1 MCSGGDALMK
11 RKMSGYTLVELMV
24 ALVLGLIIVLV
35 AVQMLLAGQRSVAF
49 QNAVLN
55 VQDNANIGLNYIVTD
70 LKHANLNL
78 INRDMKSTGVS
89 GLVVSDS
96 NYPANITTNRR
107 LSSSAAS
114 GSPSLTEDES
124 DVLVIQYKPNLA
136 KGYDCEGEAITSPN
150 EVIVQRYFL
159 RRDTNGARFDLAL
172 ACDAGRY
179 ANTETATT
187 ITGFNNSGQIIMQ
200 RVDQFKV
207 LVGVQNISTKNLS
220 YMTLAQ
226 FAAVPASNN
235 LRAVSLQIG
244 ILARSLDNAGADTE
258 EKLDYTLLNIP
269 QVIDKPDEMKARYIR
284 IPVEQ
289 TIALKNGLGEHL

>member
-1 MCSGGDALMK
+1 MK

-24 ALVLGLIIVLV
+24 ALVLGLIVVLV

-70 LKHANLNL
+70 LKHTNLNL
-78 INRDMKSTGVS
+78 INRDMKSAGVS

-107 LSSSAAS
+107 LSSTADLN
-114 GSPSLTEDES
+114 SPSLTEDDS
-124 DVLVIQYKPNLA
+124 DVLVIQYRPNLA
-136 KGYDCEGEAITSPN
+136 KGYDCEGEVIDSPN

-159 RRDTNGARFDLAL
+159 RRDTNGANFDLAL

-207 LVGVQNISTKNLS
+207 LVGVQNTSTRSLS

-226 FAAVPASNN
+226 FAAVPADEN

-258 EKLDYTLLNIP
+258 EKLNYSLLNIP
-269 QVIDKPDEMKARYIR
+269 QVVDKPDEMKARYIR
-284 IPVEQ
+284 VPVEQ
-289 TIALKNGLGEHL
+289 TIALKNGLGERL

>member
-1 MCSGGDALMK
+1 MK

-24 ALVLGLIIVLV
+24 ALVLGLIVVLV

-70 LKHANLNL
+70 LKHTNLNL
-78 INRDMKSTGVS
+78 INRDMKSAGVS
-89 GLVVSDS
+89 GLIVSDS

-107 LSSSAAS
+107 LSSTADLN
-114 GSPSLTEDES
+114 SPSLTEDDS

-207 LVGVQNISTKNLS
+207 LVGVQNTSTRSLS

-226 FAAVPASNN
+226 FAAVPAAAN

-244 ILARSLDNAGADTE
+244 ILARSLDNAGADTN
-258 EKLDYTLLNIP
+258 EKLDYTLLNMP
-269 QVIDKPDEMKARYIR
+269 QTVDKPEEMKARYIR
-284 IPVEQ
+284 VPVEQ
-289 TIALKNGLGEHL
+289 TIALKNGLGERL

>member
-1 MCSGGDALMK
+1 MK

-24 ALVLGLIIVLV
+24 ALVLGLIVVLV

-70 LKHANLNL
+70 LKHTNLNL
-78 INRDMKSTGVS
+78 INRDMRSTGVS
-89 GLVVSDS
+89 GLIVSDS

-107 LSSSAAS
+107 LSSTADSN
-114 GSPSLTEDES
+114 SPSLTEDDS
-124 DVLVIQYKPNLA
+124 DVLVIQYRPNLA

-150 EVIVQRYFL
+150 DVIVQRYFL
-159 RRDTNGARFDLAL
+159 RRDTNGANFDLAL

-179 ANTETATT
+179 ANTETETT

-207 LVGVQNISTKNLS
+207 LVGVQNTSTRSLS

-226 FAAVPASNN
+226 IAAVPAGEN

-244 ILARSLDNAGADTE
+244 ILARSLDNAGADTN
-258 EKLDYTLLNIP
+258 EKLDYTLLNLP
-269 QVIDKPDEMKARYIR
+269 QVVDKPDEMKARYIR
-284 IPVEQ
+284 VPVEQ
-289 TIALKNGLGEHL
+289 TIALKNGLGERL

>member
-1 MCSGGDALMK
+1 MK

-24 ALVLGLIIVLV
+24 ALVLGLIVVLV

-70 LKHANLNL
+70 LKHTNLNL
-78 INRDMKSTGVS
+78 INRDMRSTGVS
-89 GLVVSDS
+89 GLIVSDS
-96 NYPANITTNRR
+96 NYPANITENRR
-107 LSSSAAS
+107 VSSTADSN
-114 GSPSLTEDES
+114 SPSLTEDDS
-124 DVLVIQYKPNLA
+124 DVLVIQYRPNLA

-159 RRDTNGARFDLAL
+159 RRDTNGANFDLAL

-187 ITGFNNSGQIIMQ
+187 INGFNNSGQIIMQ

-207 LVGVQNISTKNLS
+207 LVGVQNTSTRSLS

-226 FAAVPASNN
+226 FAAVPAGEN

-244 ILARSLDNAGADTE
+244 ILARSLDNAGADTN
-258 EKLDYTLLNIP
+258 EKLDYTLLNLP
-269 QVIDKPDEMKARYIR
+269 QIVDKPDEMKARYIR
-284 IPVEQ
+284 VPVEQ
-289 TIALKNGLGEHL
+289 TIALKNGLGERL

>member
-1 MCSGGDALMK
+1 MK

-24 ALVLGLIIVLV
+24 ALVLGLIVVLV

-70 LKHANLNL
+70 LKHTNLNL
-78 INRDMKSTGVS
+78 INRDMRSTGVS
-89 GLVVSDS
+89 GLIVSDS

-107 LSSSAAS
+107 LSSTADSN
-114 GSPSLTEDES
+114 SPSLTEDDS
-124 DVLVIQYKPNLA
+124 DVLVIQYRPNLA

-159 RRDTNGARFDLAL
+159 RRDTNGANFDLAL

-179 ANTETATT
+179 TDTGNE
-187 ITGFNNSGQIIMQ
+187 IIGFNNSGQIIMQ

-207 LVGVQNISTKNLS
+207 LVGVQNTSTKNLS

-226 FAAVPASNN
+226 FAAAPAAEN

-244 ILARSLDNAGADTE
+244 ILARSLDNARVDTG
-258 EKLDYTLLNIP
+258 EKLDYSLLNMS
-269 QVIDKPDEMKARYIR
+269 QVINKPDEMTAKYIR
-284 IPVEQ
+284 VPVEQ
-289 TIALKNGLGEHL
+289 TVALRNGLGERL

>member
-1 MCSGGDALMK
+1 MK

-24 ALVLGLIIVLV
+24 ALVLGLIVVLV

-70 LKHANLNL
+70 LKHTNLNL
-78 INRDMKSTGVS
+78 INRDMRSTGVS
-89 GLVVSDS
+89 GLIVSDS

-107 LSSSAAS
+107 LSSTADLN
-114 GSPSLTEDES
+114 SPSLTEDDS
-124 DVLVIQYKPNLA
+124 DVLVIQYRPYLA

-150 EVIVQRYFL
+150 DVIVQRYFL

-207 LVGVQNISTKNLS
+207 LVGVQNTSTRSLS

-226 FAAVPASNN
+226 FAAVPAGEN

-244 ILARSLDNAGADTE
+244 ILARSLDNAGADTN
-258 EKLDYTLLNIP
+258 EKLDYTLLNLP
-269 QVIDKPDEMKARYIR
+269 QVVDKPDEMKARYVR
-284 IPVEQ
+284 VPVEQ
-289 TIALKNGLGEHL
+289 TIALKNGLGERL

>member
-1 MCSGGDALMK
+1 MK

-24 ALVLGLIIVLV
+24 ALVLGLIVVLV

-70 LKHANLNL
+70 LKHTNLNL
-78 INRDMKSTGVS
+78 INRDMRSTGVS
-89 GLVVSDS
+89 GLIVSDS
-96 NYPANITTNRR
+96 NYPANITENRR
-107 LSSSAAS
+107 VSSTADSN
-114 GSPSLTEDES
+114 SPSLTEDDS
-124 DVLVIQYKPNLA
+124 DVLVIQYRPNLA

-150 EVIVQRYFL
+150 DVIVQRYFL
-159 RRDTNGARFDLAL
+159 RRDTNGANFDLAL

-207 LVGVQNISTKNLS
+207 LVGVQNTSTRSLS

-226 FAAVPASNN
+226 FAAVPAGEN

-244 ILARSLDNAGADTE
+244 ILARSLDNAGADTN
-258 EKLDYTLLNIP
+258 EKLDYTLLNLP
-269 QVIDKPDEMKARYIR
+269 QVVDKPDEMKARYVR
-284 IPVEQ
+284 VPVEQ
-289 TIALKNGLGEHL
+289 TIALKNGLGERL